1 MHLSWKIA
9 QEGRAKRGILT
20 KQRIYDIMRCFCIF
34 TACFMYDYIQISKI
48 NDFLFCPHS
57 LYFHS
62 VYEGFDDGHYKA
74 RPQIAGRLA
83 HATVDCKTAEGRKTL
98 LQGMEVFSEQ
108 YGIVGKIDL
117 FDIKTGELIE
127 RKRTIKK
134 VHEGYRFQLW
144 AQKCCLEEM
153 GHRVQKMT
161 LHSLTDNKK
170 YDVTMDTESCARFE
184 ETLVRMRGFHPL
196 HVAKTAYA
204 AQCENCIYRELC
216 KKTI

>member
-1 MHLSWKIA
+1 
-9 QEGRAKRGILT
+9 
-20 KQRIYDIMRCFCIF
+20 
-34 TACFMYDYIQISKI
+34 MYDYIQISKI

-62 VYEGFDDGHYKA
+62 VYESFDDGHYKA
-74 RPQIAGRLA
+74 QPQIAGRLA
-83 HATVDCKTAEGRKTL
+83 HTTVDHQSADGRKKIM
-98 LQGMEVFSEQ
+98 QGMEVFSEK

-117 FDIKTGELIE
+117 FDTETGALTE

-134 VHEGYRFQLW
+134 VREGYRFQLW

-153 GHRVQKMT
+153 GYTVTTMT

-170 YDVTMDTESCARFE
+170 YPVVMTPAQIARFE
-184 ETLVRMRGFHPL
+184 QTIRAMQAFHPL
-196 HVAKTAYA
+196 CVAKTVRDVQC
-204 AQCENCIYRELC
+204 AQCIYRELC

>member
-1 MHLSWKIA
+1 
-9 QEGRAKRGILT
+9 
-20 KQRIYDIMRCFCIF
+20 
-34 TACFMYDYIQISKI
+34 MYDYIQISKI

-74 RPQIAGRLA
+74 KPQIAGRLA
-83 HATVDCKTAEGRKTL
+83 HTTVDEKSVAGTVRIL
-98 LQGMEVFSEQ
+98 RGMEIFSEQ

-117 FDIKTGELIE
+117 FDTKTGELIE
-127 RKRTIKK
+127 RKRTVKK

-144 AQKCCLEEM
+144 AQRCCLEEM
-153 GHRVQKMT
+153 GYHVQKMT

-170 YDVTMDTESCARFE
+170 YDVVMDAESSVRFE
-184 ETLVRMRGFHPL
+184 ETLVRMRDFQPL
-196 HVAKTAYA
+196 YVAKTAYA

-216 KKTI
+216 KKAI